1 MKPLSINLA
10 SRPFYNTRL
19 YLAAFGASVAL
30 LLIMTILN
38 LVTLVQGQAAWKHF
52 GDDQAGL
59 QSKLRSL
66 DHDVMTLQR
75 ELQRRDLTEVS
86 AQSKFANIAIVNRMF
101 SWTLMFNRLE
111 QIMPPTVKLRSLR
124 PKVDQG
130 GIHFRVLGI
139 AKDASAFADFEEAL
153 LAAPLFSEVYPQS
166 EGVSASGKGVDF
178 SLSFRYLAST
188 GSEAG
193 AAAVEQ
199 APEEQAEQPEPGTAS
214 TTADSDSGA
223 EAEDAPQEASS

>member
-1 MKPLSINLA
+1 MKPISINLA

-19 YLAAFGASVAL
+19 YLVAFGASVAL

-38 LVTLVQGQAAWKHF
+38 LVTLLQGQAAWKHF

-59 QSKLRSL
+59 QSQLRSM
-66 DHDVMTLQR
+66 DHDVLTLQR

-86 AQSKFANIAIVNRMF
+86 AQSKFANVAIVQRMF

-124 PKVDQG
+124 PKVDED
-130 GIHFRVLGI
+130 GIHFRVMGTS
-139 AKDASAFADFEEAL
+139 KDSSAFADFEEAL

-166 EGVSASGKGVDF
+166 EGLAASGKGIDF
-178 SLSFRYLAST
+178 SLSFRYLSSPDLQV
-188 GSEAG
+188 GVP
-193 AAAVEQ
+193 AVEK
-199 APEEQAEQPEPGTAS
+199 APEEQADRPQPPAAA
-214 TTADSDSGA
+214 TTAEGDSG
-223 EAEDAPQEASS
+223 AEDAPQEASS

>member
-19 YLAAFGASVAL
+19 YLAAFGTSVAL

-38 LVTLVQGQAAWKHF
+38 LLTLVQGQAAWKHF

-111 QIMPPTVKLRSLR
+111 QIMPPTVKLRSIR
-124 PKVDQG
+124 PSVDED
-130 GIHFRVLGI
+130 GIHFRVIGTS
-139 AKDASAFADFEEAL
+139 KDSSAFADFEEAL

-166 EGVSASGKGVDF
+166 EGVAASGKGIDF
-178 SLSFRYLAST
+178 SLSFRYLASPDLQV
-188 GSEAG
+188 GVP
-193 AAAVEQ
+193 AVEK
-199 APEEQAEQPEPGTAS
+199 APEEQADQPKPGAAA
-214 TTADSDSGA
+214 TTANSGLGA
-223 EAEDAPQEASS
+223 EAEDAPQKASS

>member
-19 YLAAFGASVAL
+19 YLVAFSASVAL

-38 LVTLVQGQAAWKHF
+38 LVTLFQGQAAWKRF
-52 GDDQAGL
+52 GEDQAGL
-59 QSKLRSL
+59 QSKLRSQ
-66 DHDVMTLQR
+66 DHDVLTLQR

-86 AQSKFANIAIVNRMF
+86 AQSKFANVAIVHRMF

-124 PKVDQG
+124 PTVDED
-130 GIHFRVLGI
+130 GIHFRVLGTS
-139 AKDASAFADFEEAL
+139 KDASAFADFEDAL
-153 LAAPLFSEVYPQS
+153 LEAPLFSEVYPES
-166 EGVSASGKGVDF
+166 EGVAASGKGIDF
-178 SLSFRYLAST
+178 SLSFRYLASAD
-188 GSEAG
+188 SQV
-193 AAAVEQ
+193 AAPAVEQ
-199 APEEQAEQPEPGTAS
+199 APEEQADQPQPGAAT

-223 EAEDAPQEASS
+223 EAEDAPQGASS

>member
-1 MKPLSINLA
+1 MKPFSINLA

-19 YLAAFGASVAL
+19 YLVAFSASVAL

-111 QIMPPTVKLRSLR
+111 QIMPPTVKLRSIR
-124 PKVDQG
+124 PSVDED
-130 GIHFRVLGI
+130 GIHFRVIGTS
-139 AKDASAFADFEEAL
+139 KDSSAFADFEEAL

-166 EGVSASGKGVDF
+166 EGVAASGKGIDF
-178 SLSFRYLAST
+178 SLSFRYLASPDLQV
-188 GSEAG
+188 GVP
-193 AAAVEQ
+193 AVEK
-199 APEEQAEQPEPGTAS
+199 APEEQADQPKPPAAG
-214 TTADSDSGA
+214 TTADGELGA
-223 EAEDAPQEASS
+223 EAEDAPPEASS